1 MTALAF
7 SEALGEIGTGYVEEA
22 AGYASKRRRS
32 LWKWG
37 LAACLCLVFAGAV
50 FFAREGRQEPLIF
63 NEMASFSSHASLAVG
78 GVTSEPISAEDAAA
92 LLGFDL
98 ASALPAAMRS
108 FDFTYSRLLTAEG
121 AVAGIAAEGF
131 EDAGE
136 FESPGVYLTASFGE
150 LVLAFEDWS
159 EGPGLQEP
167 VRTVIG
173 GKIALAFT
181 VPERTYTSAG
191 GEKRTQPARYYLMLG
206 GGELTWWVESRGR
219 LTEAEME
226 ALARGL
232 AKKSP

>member
-1 MTALAF
+1 MTAFAF
-7 SEALGEIGTGYVEEA
+7 SEALGEIGAGYVEEA

-37 LAACLCLVFAGAV
+37 LAACLCLVLAGAL
-50 FFAREGRQEPLIF
+50 FLSRGGRQDSLVF
-63 NEMASFSSHASLAVG
+63 NEAASFSSHASLAVG
-78 GVTSEPISAEDAAA
+78 SVTSERISAEDAAA

-98 ASALPAAMRS
+98 ASALPEAMRS

-136 FESPGVYLTASFGE
+136 FESPGVYLIASSAE
-150 LVLAFEDWS
+150 MLLAFQDWTD
-159 EGPGLQEP
+159 GPGLQEP
-167 VRTVIG
+167 VRCVIG

-191 GEKRTQPARYYLMLG
+191 GEKRTQPARYCLMLG
-206 GGELTWWVESRGR
+206 GGKLSWWIESRGR
-219 LTEAEME
+219 LTEAEMK